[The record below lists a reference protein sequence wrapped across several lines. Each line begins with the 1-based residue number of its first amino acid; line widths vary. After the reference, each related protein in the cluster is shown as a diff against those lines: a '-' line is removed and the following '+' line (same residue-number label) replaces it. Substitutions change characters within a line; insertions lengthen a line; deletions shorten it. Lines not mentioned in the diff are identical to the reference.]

1 MIDTFY
7 TSTLKKRRQGQRMS
21 EKQRIEAQ
29 AAFLDAYE
37 HTANVLTAAEESGI
51 HRTLVYY
58 WLEHDADFLFAYNLA
73 DSAANMRIEGEIR
86 RRAIDGWDETTVEYG
101 IPIKT
106 IHKYSDTLLIFYAK
120 KRIPAYREKS
130 QVDITSLLQVQR
142 DPALQSLTDA
152 LTDEEVETLERI
164 SNRTATNRE

>member
-1 MIDTFY
+1 
-7 TSTLKKRRQGQRMS
+7 MS
-21 EKQRIEAQ
+21 AKQRIEAQ

-73 DSAANMRIEGEIR
+73 DSAANMHIEAEIR

-101 IPIKT
+101 VPIKT
-106 IHKYSDTLLIFYAK
+106 VHKHSDTLLIFYAK
-120 KRIPAYREKS
+120 KRMPEYREK
-130 QVDITSLLQVQR
+130 
-142 DPALQSLTDA
+142 QSL
-152 LTDEEVETLERI
+152 EVTTPGAIEIYKVRI
-164 SNRTATNRE
+164 PDNDR